1 MVRAV
6 IVPGC
11 GCKRQSVRSS
21 CWYGW
26 LEKRLLKDG
35 RFSEVVL
42 KDMPDPLAAKR
53 RIWLPFMLANL
64 GCDASTVVIGHSSGA
79 VAAMRLLE
87 EHELAGALLVSAC
100 HTDLGCESER
110 AAGYYPP
117 SGGPWQWEAIQRN
130 AGGNVCVLHSDDDP
144 FIPLREAEHVAQSLG
159 APLRV
164 EKGRS
169 HFFEPGEDLV
179 QAAEVSQYT
188 RYMYND
194 GPPLQRGPRTH
205 SYAATLALGLEARMA
220 VLWSCLGR

>member
-26 LEKRLLKDG
+26 LEKRLLEDG

-42 KDMPDPLAAKR
+42 KDMPDPLAARR
-53 RIWLPFMLANL
+53 RIWLPFMLADL

-79 VAAMRLLE
+79 EAAMRLLE

-100 HTDLGCESER
+100 HTDLGMASEQ

-117 SGGPWQWEAIQRN
+117 SGGPWQWDAIQRN

-144 FIPLREAEHVAQSLG
+144 FIPLREAEHVAKSLA

-164 EKGRS
+164 ERGRL
-169 HFFEPGEDLV
+169 HFFEPGEDIV
-179 QAAEVSQYT
+179 QAAYSLLE
-188 RYMYND
+188 RAEAN
-194 GPPLQRGPRTH
+194 H
-205 SYAATLALGLEARMA
+205 AAA
-220 VLWSCLGR
+220 VAEFNMV